1 MLNIF
6 KGNKIHLLGLKKKW
20 VPGREFN
27 HLEKILHNL
36 GFEISTSKFAFK
48 TKVYLHDKYSLK
60 NSFYHLLKN
69 KVYFDYF
76 HGNPYLN
83 PEFTDLF
90 NYIISNKNKYHKI
103 RVTNDVIYRIF
114 EKQGLKSKLK
124 KIYLGVDNNIFKEIN
139 INEKKEIRK
148 KLKIPEDHVVIGSFQ
163 KDGEGWGEG
172 LIPKLIKG
180 PDIFIETVKQIKQKK
195 LKIFILLLGPARG
208 FVKKELKKLNVSFFH
223 VYEKNYFDIK
233 KYYNILDFYLIC
245 SREEGGP
252 KSLLESMACGIPV
265 ITTPVGQAV
274 DLVTNKLNGII
285 TKNYSAKYLAE
296 NVLELMESKDLYNKI
311 VIEGKKTALCNDYSK
326 QNKLWE
332 DFFND

>member
-1 MLNIF
+1 M
-6 KGNKIHLLGLKKKW
+6 GLKKIW

-60 NSFYHLLKN
+60 KSFYHLLKN

-83 PEFTDLF
+83 PEFTNIF
-90 NYIISNKNKYHKI
+90 NYIVSNKNKFHKI
-103 RVTNDVIYRIF
+103 RVTNDVIYKIF

-124 KIYLGVDNNIFKEIN
+124 KIYLGVDNDIFKEIN

-148 KLKIPEDHVVIGSFQ
+148 KLNIPEDHVVIGSFQ

-180 PDIFIETVKQIKQKK
+180 PDIFIETIKQIKQKNT
-195 LKIFILLLGPARG
+195 KIFILLLGPARG

-233 KYYNILDFYLIC
+233 KYYNILNFYLIC

-265 ITTPVGQAV
+265 ISTPVGQAV
-274 DLVTNKLNGII
+274 DLVTNKVNGII
-285 TKNYSAKYLAE
+285 VKNYSAESLAE
-296 NVLELMESKDLYNKI
+296 NTLELMENRDLYNKI
-311 VIEGKKTALCNDYSK
+311 VIEGKKTSLNNDYNK